1 MRGFFE
7 IVPDADYHRTLRLL
21 HRREWARRQSYTM
34 ARLVHQTATEVKE
47 LVSERIPTKDDY
59 ATYASSMEVVK
70 VAGVRPEE
78 GVAYAIRV
86 KPKARRVRQVDSKK
100 VVLYIR
106 PRRRLARVPPQIE
119 VLEKYNPWTLDTLPF
134 MPKKREALVIMRRV
148 NGREVTKIGEQRKR
162 DKPQWRKELTRVGA
176 PPAKAAHKPKLGRH
190 TKALPDVAFEAL
202 RLEFGLGVQPR
213 PHWRPALHQF
223 LPGGFRS
230 MLRKMPGL
238 QAALTNPKFSGWRKG
253 PPKTRNRIRVQ
264 DAMSFVPFERKLNV
278 RF

>member
-1 MRGFFE
+1 MKIEIGPDKGFRL
-7 IVPDADYHRTLRLL
+7 AQRMLR
-21 HRREWARRQSYTM
+21 RREWEQRQDRTM
-34 ARLVHQTATEVKE
+34 AKVAYHTAVEVKG
-47 LVSERIPTKDDY
+47 LVAERLPSKDDY
-59 ATYASSMEVVK
+59 STYASSLEVVK
-70 VAGVRPEE
+70 VAGVRPAE

-86 KPKARRVRQVDSKK
+86 RPRAQRVRKVDSKK

-162 DKPQWRKELTRVGA
+162 DKPQWRKELARVGVA
-176 PPAKAAHKPKLGRH
+176 PAKGATKLKLGRN

-202 RLEFGLGVQPR
+202 RLEFGLGVQPK
-213 PHWRPALHQF
+213 PHWRPALRHF
-223 LPGGFRS
+223 LPTGFRS
-230 MLRKMPGL
+230 MLRKMPEL
-238 QAALTNPKFSGWRKG
+238 QAALTKPKFFGWRKW
-253 PPKTRNRIRVQ
+253 PPKVHTRIRVQ
-264 DAMSFVPFERKLNV
+264 DAMAFVPFEKKLNV